1 MRLCLGC
8 AHAFESETWTC
19 PRCGHAP
26 RLADGRPVFA
36 PELDSSDAGDAEY
49 RYDALAAAE
58 EGHFWFRARRRL
70 ILRAVR
76 RHFPTAERLL
86 EIGCGTGFVL
96 AGLRAAFPRMA
107 LAGSDA
113 RTPGLAHAAARVP
126 GTALFQMD
134 ARRIP
139 FRGEFDVVGA
149 FDVLEHIEEDE
160 GVLAEIAR
168 ALRPRGGLV
177 LTVPQHD
184 WLWSAV
190 DDFSHHRRR
199 YARHDLEA
207 TLRRAGFVPLW
218 TTSFVSL
225 LLPLLL
231 AARRRAP
238 KTAAEL
244 DPTAELRIGAV
255 ANGVCASIARL
266 EEALIAAGVS
276 FPAGG
281 SLLVA
286 ASRAG

>member
-8 AHAFESETWTC
+8 AHAFQDETWTC
-19 PRCGHAP
+19 PRCGHEP
-26 RLADGRPVFA
+26 RLEDGRPVFA
-36 PELDSSDAGDAEY
+36 PQLDTKDAGDAEY

-58 EGHFWFRARRRL
+58 ERHFWFRARRRL
-70 ILRAVR
+70 ILRAVA
-76 RHFPTAERLL
+76 RHFPAAERLL

-96 AGLRAAFPRMA
+96 AGLRGAFPRLA

-113 RTPGLAHAAARVP
+113 RTGGLAHAAARLP
-126 GTALFQMD
+126 GAALFQMD

-139 FRGEFDVVGA
+139 FRAEFDVIGA
-149 FDVLEHIEEDE
+149 FDVIEHVDEDE
-160 GVLAEIAR
+160 DVLAEMSR
-168 ALRPRGGLV
+168 ALRPRGGVV

-199 YARHDLEA
+199 YARPDLEA
-207 TLRRAGFVPLW
+207 KLRRAGLVPLW

-231 AARRRAP
+231 AARRTGP

-244 DPTAELRIGAV
+244 DPTAELRIGAA
-255 ANGVCASIARL
+255 ANGVCAGVARV
-266 EEALIAAGVS
+266 EEALIAAGVR
-276 FPAGG
+276 FPLGG
-281 SLLVA
+281 SLLVVA
-286 ASRAG
+286 ARSA